1 MATRKPESAL
11 NLAGRVASYFVD
23 SRLTI
28 LVILVA
34 VLAGLLAIGNTPREE
49 NPRIVVPAAN
59 IIVAKPGASP
69 QEVQQLIV
77 KPLEAILQGLSGVEH
92 TYGVAMDSLG
102 VVSVQ
107 FYVGQ
112 NKEDSLVK
120 LYDRIMSNLDRMP
133 PGTRQPLI
141 KPVDVDDVP
150 ILTIA
155 LSSNALGDQKLRAI
169 ADATLEHLRRVE
181 GVSVSFVHGGR
192 PRQINVQLDLDR
204 MRGYSVTLS
213 DIRRVLEATNVDIP
227 SGTLVRGNRV
237 STVSAGGM
245 LKDASDVA
253 DLVVALRGHQPVF
266 LKNVAS
272 VTDGPGEIERVTRI
286 GYGPAYAGA
295 RPADLENA
303 AVTLALA
310 KRSGTNAV
318 TVSNAV
324 LAELAR
330 LRGGVIPDTV
340 TVNVTRDD
348 GAKADDA
355 VNTLLEHL
363 SIAIGTVVLL
373 LIAFLGWRAASI
385 VTITIPLILFITL
398 AVGMAAGQSINRI
411 TLFALILSLGLLV
424 DDSIVVIENIYRH
437 YAKRGADKLT
447 SAVQAVNE
455 IGRPTNLA
463 TFTVILAFLPMLWV
477 TGMMGPYM
485 GPIPFNVPVA
495 MITSLA
501 IAYTVAPWAARRWL
515 AVKGGAE
522 AHEHAPGWLERG
534 YVRWLTRLIDDA
546 RARRRFLLGVLV
558 ALAVAMLLPVARLVD
573 FKMLPK
579 NNTNTFNV
587 TVDMP
592 EGTALEDTDRVVRR
606 IGDIMR
612 AHPQVTTY
620 ESTVGE
626 SGVVDFNGLLRGA
639 GLKRGSNIAEVR
651 VNLRN
656 KHERSES
663 SIDIVRALRAPI
675 ARLAAET
682 GATIKLVED
691 PPGPPVRATLLAE
704 LYGPDDVQGSTSA
717 AGDTSAGMREVEQ
730 RREQLPRMSG
740 AAYGQLLRLAK
751 DMREQVFGQTVDVVD
766 IDDSNTADVTEY
778 RIRVNRERAALA
790 GIAPAQVAETL
801 HAFLAGYDAGA
812 VHMENEREPVTIRFQ
827 IPQADRVDPADL
839 RKVFFIN
846 PVGARVAL
854 TDIAEIVRTTAEKP
868 ILHKDQRPVVYVT
881 GELAETSQVYAVLKM
896 WWWLRSHDLGG
907 AKLKQYFL
915 GDPET
920 APAPDLSAGRT
931 TEGSRASLSARG
943 PRLDPIGD
951 TLGYAVRWDGE
962 MRLTLD
968 VFRDLGTAFMVAI
981 VLIYLVLVGYYRSFA
996 IPLIVMGA
1004 IPLTLVGV
1012 LPGHALLGQYF
1023 TATSMIGVIALAG
1036 IVVRN
1041 SLLLID
1047 FILDFRR
1054 AGHELREAVIQAG
1067 ATRMRPI
1074 LLTALA
1080 IILGTFIM
1088 VFDPVFGGLAVS
1100 LIFGTFA
1107 STALTLFVIPLAY
1120 YLYGRRSEKIA

>member
-1 MATRKPESAL
+1 MATRKPEPDQAL
-11 NLAGRVASYFVD
+11 NLAGRVARYFID

-49 NPRIVVPAAN
+49 NPKIVVPAAN

-133 PGTRQPLI
+133 PGTRQPLV

-150 ILTIA
+150 ILTIS

-169 ADATLEHLRRVE
+169 ADAALEHLRRVE

-204 MRGYSVTLS
+204 MRSYSVTLS

-245 LKDASDVA
+245 LKDAGDVA

-266 LKNVAS
+266 LKNVATI
-272 VTDGPGEIERVTRI
+272 TDGPGEIERVTRI

-310 KRSGTNAV
+310 KRAGTNAV

-330 LRGGVIPDTV
+330 LRGSVIPDSV
-340 TVNVTRDD
+340 TVDVTRDD

-373 LIAFLGWRAASI
+373 LITFLGWRAASI

-437 YAKRGADKLT
+437 YTGKGADKLR

-455 IGRPTNLA
+455 IGKPTNLA

-515 AVKGGAE
+515 SVKGGAE
-522 AHEHAPGWLERG
+522 AHEHAPGWLEHG
-534 YVRWLTRLIDDA
+534 YVRWLTRLIDEPK
-546 RARRRFLLGVLV
+546 ARRWFLLGVLA
-558 ALAVAMLLPVARLVD
+558 ALAAAMLLPVARLVD

-592 EGTALEDTDRVVRR
+592 AGTALEDTDRVVRR
-606 IGDIMR
+606 VGDIVR

-626 SGVVDFNGLLRGA
+626 SGVADFNGLLRGA

-656 KHERSES
+656 KHERGES

-675 ARLAAET
+675 ARLAAAET

-717 AGDTSAGMREVEQ
+717 AGDRT
-730 RREQLPRMSG
+730 SG
-740 AAYGQLLRLAK
+740 AAYGQLLKLAK
-751 DMREQVFGQTVDVVD
+751 DMREQVFGQTADVVD

-846 PVGARVAL
+846 PAGVRVPL
-854 TDIAEIVRTTAEKP
+854 TEIADIVKTVAPKP

-896 WWWLRSHDLGG
+896 WWWLRSHDLPGG
-907 AKLKQYFL
+907 VQLKQYFM
-915 GDPET
+915 GDPEA
-920 APAPDLSAGRT
+920 APAPSM
-931 TEGSRASLSARG
+931 ARG

-951 TLGYAVRWDGE
+951 TLGYSLRWDGE

-968 VFRDLGTAFMVAI
+968 VFRDLGAAFMVAI

-1107 STALTLFVIPLAY
+1107 STALTLFVIPLVY
-1120 YLYGRRSEKIA
+1120 YLYERRPEKIA